1 MYRGH
6 ISVVTL
12 GNLTGVV
19 ALTWEFGAN
28 GYITE
33 LTIAHLGTENSIH
46 SYGDHG
52 ITAAKLVNKI
62 KSNASNDMYI
72 NYLDYHTSVW

>member
-6 ISVVTL
+6 ISTVTL

-33 LTIAHLGTENSIH
+33 LMIS
-46 SYGDHG
+46 SP
-52 ITAAKLVNKI
+52 
-62 KSNASNDMYI
+62 
-72 NYLDYHTSVW
+72 W